1 MVFTCLP
8 IVVSDFYS
16 WNESSF
22 GDRTINSRG
31 SMFRVRQNR
40 GCRSPQNFAK
50 RAAFP
55 FHCSIALRIASWLS
69 ISTEGQ
75 SHQNLELVQQ
85 HRATH
90 QPHDSY
96 LLINDRSEERRVGKE
111 CRSRW

>member
-1 MVFTCLP
+1 MVYTQPP

-22 GDRTINSRG
+22 GDRTINSRC

-50 RAAFP
+50 RAAFSL
-55 FHCSIALRIASWLS
+55 HCSIAVRIASWLS
-69 ISTEGQ
+69 LSTEVK

-96 LLINDRSEERRVGKE
+96 LLINDPQ
-111 CRSRW
+111 

>member
-1 MVFTCLP
+1 MVFICLP

-22 GDRTINSRG
+22 RDRTINSRG

-40 GCRSPQNFAK
+40 GCRIPQNFAK
-50 RAAFP
+50 RAAFS
-55 FHCSIALRIASWLS
+55 FHCSIAVRIAFWLS
-69 ISTEGQ
+69 LSSEAQ

-90 QPHDSY
+90 QPHDSD
-96 LLINDRSEERRVGKE
+96 LLI
-111 CRSRW
+111 